1 VLAQVS
7 DAESLRKCQKLLAER
22 SSTAPPYPGGKLRVT
37 VTTLFECGPQQAR
50 GEEFC
55 LAECPARAAGAF
67 EYVRVE
73 HEDQRPPDDPSAVDV
88 GVLDMNHGWP
98 NIGHDAIVMGI
109 QTMACDIREEL
120 RAAGLRVRAVS
131 YDVRRGGVIPHAPSP
146 RFANGSGGSA
156 GSNDSYA
163 NDGGVFVGTGGP
175 GHLDPR
181 RNDGVSPGS
190 QTIAENP
197 AWEAPLFAWFDAVRA
212 HPGAALLGICHTFG
226 VMCRWLRLAE
236 PVLRGAEKGGK
247 SAGVIDNLLTPAASA
262 HPWFQRMI
270 AESPDGPRIRILD
283 NRLYDLIP
291 SEDARVRPDIAIL
304 SRETHGPGGPPGDSL
319 TMIEVARDANGVMPR
334 MLAVN
339 HHPEIVNRTRVLMVL
354 WQKRARGEVTHQWYE
369 ERARAMTQTLQ
380 DEDSDR
386 RLDLTSRYTLVEPL
400 RFHLYRQIRL
410 RAERLGRPVRL
421 HEDRVM
427 EAAAVSK

>member
-1 VLAQVS
+1 VA
-7 DAESLRKCQKLLAER
+7 
-22 SSTAPPYPGGKLRVT
+22 
-37 VTTLFECGPQQAR
+37 TLFECGPQQAR

-55 LAECPARAAGAF
+55 LAECPARAAGVF

-73 HEDQRPPDDPSAVDV
+73 REDQRPAADPSAVDV

-120 RAAGLRVRAVS
+120 LAAGLRVRAVS
-131 YDVRRGGVIPHAPSP
+131 YDVRRGSVIPEAP
-146 RFANGSGGSA
+146 A
-156 GSNDSYA
+156 GDGLFG
-163 NDGGVFVGTGGP
+163 DGGVFVGTGGP

-181 RNDGVSPGS
+181 RNDGVSEGS
-190 QTIAENP
+190 QTIAEDP
-197 AWEAPLFAWFDAVRA
+197 GWEAPLFAWFDAVRA
-212 HPGAALLGICHTFG
+212 HPRAALLGICHTFG
-226 VMCRWLRLAE
+226 VMCRWLRIAE
-236 PVLRGAEKGGK
+236 PVLRGPEKGGK

-262 HPWFQRMI
+262 HPWFQRLI

-291 SEDARVRPDIAIL
+291 AEDARVRPDIAIL
-304 SRETHGPGGPPGDSL
+304 SRETFGPGGPPGDSL
-319 TMIEVARDANGVMPR
+319 TMLEVARDANGLMPR
-334 MLAVN
+334 ILAVN

-410 RAERLGRPVRL
+410 RAERLGRPMAL
-421 HEDRVM
+421 HENRVT
-427 EAAAVSK
+427 EVAAVS

>member
-1 VLAQVS
+1 M
-7 DAESLRKCQKLLAER
+7 
-22 SSTAPPYPGGKLRVT
+22 
-37 VTTLFECGPQQAR
+37 LFECGLQQAR

-55 LAECPARAAGAF
+55 LGECPARAAGVF

-73 HEDQRPPDDPSAVDV
+73 REDDRPADDPSAIDV
-88 GVLDMNHGWP
+88 AVLDMNHGWP

-109 QTMACDIREEL
+109 QTMACEIREEL
-120 RAAGLRVRAVS
+120 LAAGLRVRAVS
-131 YDVRRGGVIPHAPSP
+131 YDVRRGGVIPPAP
-146 RFANGSGGSA
+146 ATGS
-156 GSNDSYA
+156 
-163 NDGGVFVGTGGP
+163 DGGVFVGTGGP

-181 RNDGVSPGS
+181 RNDGVSEGS

-197 AWEAPLFAWFDAVRA
+197 AWEAPLFGWFDAVRA
-212 HPGAALLGICHTFG
+212 HPQAALLGICHTFG

-236 PVLRGAEKGGK
+236 PVLRGPEKGGK
-247 SAGVIDNLLTPAASA
+247 SAGVIDNVLTPAASA

-270 AESPDGPRIRILD
+270 AESPGGPRIRILD

-291 SEDARVRPDIAIL
+291 AADARVRLDIAVL
-304 SRETHGPGGPPGDSL
+304 SHETRGTGGPPGDSL

-354 WQKRARGEVTHQWYE
+354 WQKRAKGEVTHQWYE

-410 RAERLGRPVRL
+410 RAERIGRPMTL
-421 HEDRVM
+421 HEDRVL
-427 EAAAVSK
+427 EAAPVSN

>member
-1 VLAQVS
+1 M
-7 DAESLRKCQKLLAER
+7 
-22 SSTAPPYPGGKLRVT
+22 
-37 VTTLFECGPQQAR
+37 LFECGLQQAR
-50 GEEFC
+50 GDEFC
-55 LAECPARAAGAF
+55 LEECPARASEVF

-73 HEDQRPPDDPSAVDV
+73 AEEQRPSADPSAIDV

-109 QTMACDIREEL
+109 QTMACEIREEL
-120 RAAGLRVRAVS
+120 LAAGLRIRAVS
-131 YDVRRGGVIPHAPSP
+131 YDVRRGGVIPPMP
-146 RFANGSGGSA
+146 QPDGE
-156 GSNDSYA
+156 
-163 NDGGVFVGTGGP
+163 GGVFVGTGGP

-181 RNDGVSPGS
+181 RNDGISEGS

-197 AWEAPLFAWFDAVRA
+197 GWEAPLFAWFDAVRA
-212 HPGAALLGICHTFG
+212 HPRAAMLGICHTFG
-226 VMCRWLRLAE
+226 VMCRWLRIAE
-236 PVLRGAEKGGK
+236 PVLRGPEKGGK

-262 HPWFQRMI
+262 HPWFQRLI
-270 AESPDGPRIRILD
+270 AESPGGPRIRILD

-291 SEDARVRPDIAIL
+291 AEDARVRPDIAIL
-304 SRETHGPGGPPGDSL
+304 SRETYGPGGPPGDSL
-319 TMIEVARDANGVMPR
+319 TMIEVARDATGVMPR
-334 MLAVN
+334 ILAVN

-354 WQKRARGEVTHQWYE
+354 WQKRARGEVSHQWYE

-410 RAERLGRPVRL
+410 RAERLGRPMAL
-421 HEDRVM
+421 HEHRVV
-427 EAAAVSK
+427 EVAAVSN

>member
-1 VLAQVS
+1 M
-7 DAESLRKCQKLLAER
+7 
-22 SSTAPPYPGGKLRVT
+22 
-37 VTTLFECGPQQAR
+37 LFECGLQQAR

-55 LAECPARAAGAF
+55 LEECPARASGVF
-67 EYVRVE
+67 EYVRLE
-73 HEDQRPPDDPSAVDV
+73 REDQRPPDDPSAIDV

-109 QTMACDIREEL
+109 QTMACEIREEL
-120 RAAGLRVRAVS
+120 LAAGLRVRAVS
-131 YDVRRGGVIPHAPSP
+131 YDVRRGGLIPPMPAP
-146 RFANGSGGSA
+146 A
-156 GSNDSYA
+156 G
-163 NDGGVFVGTGGP
+163 DGGVFVGTGGP

-181 RNDGVSPGS
+181 RNDGVSEGS

-197 AWEAPLFAWFDAVRA
+197 GWEAPLFAWFDAVRA
-212 HPGAALLGICHTFG
+212 HPTAALLGICHTFG
-226 VMCRWLRLAE
+226 VMSRWLRIAE
-236 PVLRGAEKGGK
+236 PVLRGPEKGGK

-262 HPWFQRMI
+262 HPWFQRLI
-270 AESPDGPRIRILD
+270 AESPGGPRIRILD

-291 SEDARVRPDIAIL
+291 AEDARVRPDIAIL
-304 SRETHGPGGPPGDSL
+304 SRETYGPGGPPGDSL
-319 TMIEVARDANGVMPR
+319 TMMEVARDTNGVMPR
-334 MLAVN
+334 VLAVN

-410 RAERLGRPVRL
+410 RAERLGRPMAL
-421 HEDRVM
+421 HENRVL
-427 EAAAVSK
+427 EVAAVSK

>member
-1 VLAQVS
+1 M
-7 DAESLRKCQKLLAER
+7 
-22 SSTAPPYPGGKLRVT
+22 
-37 VTTLFECGPQQAR
+37 LFECGLQQAR

-55 LAECPARAAGAF
+55 LGECPARAAGVF

-73 HEDQRPPDDPSAVDV
+73 HEDQRPPDDPSAIDV

-109 QTMACDIREEL
+109 QTMACEIREEL
-120 RAAGLRVRAVS
+120 GAAGLRIRAVS
-131 YDVRRGGVIPHAPSP
+131 YDVRRGNVIPPAL
-146 RFANGSGGSA
+146 AGSGEAA
-156 GSNDSYA
+156 GE
-163 NDGGVFVGTGGP
+163 GGVFVGTGGP

-181 RNDGVSPGS
+181 RNDGLSAGS

-212 HPGAALLGICHTFG
+212 HPRAALLGICHTFG
-226 VMCRWLRLAE
+226 VMCRWLRIAE
-236 PVLRGAEKGGK
+236 PVMRGPEKGGK

-270 AESPDGPRIRILD
+270 AESPGGPRIRILD

-291 SEDARVRPDIAIL
+291 AEDARVRLDIAIL
-304 SRETHGPGGPPGDSL
+304 SRETFGPGGPPGDSL
-319 TMIEVARDANGVMPR
+319 TMIEVARDANGLMPR
-334 MLAVN
+334 ILAVN

-369 ERARAMTQTLQ
+369 ERARAMTHTLQ

-386 RLDLTSRYTLVEPL
+386 RLDLTSRYTRVEPL

-410 RAERLGRPVRL
+410 RAERLGRPTAL
-421 HEDRVM
+421 HENRVS
-427 EAAAVSK
+427 EVAAVGS

>member
-1 VLAQVS
+1 M
-7 DAESLRKCQKLLAER
+7 
-22 SSTAPPYPGGKLRVT
+22 
-37 VTTLFECGPQQAR
+37 LFECSLQQAR

-55 LAECPARAAGAF
+55 LGECPARAAGAF

-73 HEDQRPPDDPSAVDV
+73 HEDQRPPNDPSAVDV
-88 GVLDMNHGWP
+88 VILDMNHGWP

-109 QTMACDIREEL
+109 QTMACEIREEL
-120 RAAGLRVRAVS
+120 GAAGLRVRAVS
-131 YDVRRGGVIPHAPSP
+131 YDVRRGGVIPPAPEPS
-146 RFANGSGGSA
+146 SDTGGDGGYA
-156 GSNDSYA
+156 G
-163 NDGGVFVGTGGP
+163 DGGVFVGTGGP

-181 RNDGVSPGS
+181 RNDGMTEGS
-190 QTIAENP
+190 QGIAENP
-197 AWEAPLFAWFDAVRA
+197 AWEAPLFAWLDAVRA
-212 HPGAALLGICHTFG
+212 HPQAALLGICHSFG

-236 PVLRGAEKGGK
+236 PVLRGPEKGGK
-247 SAGVIDNLLTPAASA
+247 SAGVIDNVLTPAASA

-270 AESPDGPRIRILD
+270 AESPGGPRIRILD

-291 SEDARVRPDIAIL
+291 APEARVRPDIAVL
-304 SRETHGPGGPPGDSL
+304 SLETRGTGGPPGDSL

-334 MLAVN
+334 ILAVN

-410 RAERLGRPVRL
+410 RAARLGRTTTL
-421 HEDRVM
+421 HEDRVL
-427 EAAAVSK
+427 EATAVGR

>member
-1 VLAQVS
+1 M
-7 DAESLRKCQKLLAER
+7 
-22 SSTAPPYPGGKLRVT
+22 
-37 VTTLFECGPQQAR
+37 LFECGLQQAR

-55 LAECPARAAGAF
+55 LGECPARAAGVF
-67 EYVRVE
+67 QYVRVE
-73 HEDQRPPDDPSAVDV
+73 REDQRPADDPSAVDV
-88 GVLDMNHGWP
+88 AVLDMNHGWP

-120 RAAGLRVRAVS
+120 RAAGLRIRAVS
-131 YDVRRGGVIPHAPSP
+131 YDVRRGVIPPAPNP
-146 RFANGSGGSA
+146 
-156 GSNDSYA
+156 
-163 NDGGVFVGTGGP
+163 DGDGAVFLGTGGP

-181 RNDGVSPGS
+181 RNDGVSEGS
-190 QTIAENP
+190 QGIAENP

-212 HPGAALLGICHTFG
+212 HPRAALLGICHTFG

-236 PVLRGAEKGGK
+236 PVLRGPEKGGK

-291 SEDARVRPDIAIL
+291 AEDARVRPDIAIL
-304 SRETHGPGGPPGDSL
+304 SRETNGAGGPPGDSL

-410 RAERLGRPVRL
+410 RAERIGRPTTV

-427 EAAAVSK
+427 EAVPL

>member
-1 VLAQVS
+1 M
-7 DAESLRKCQKLLAER
+7 
-22 SSTAPPYPGGKLRVT
+22 
-37 VTTLFECGPQQAR
+37 TTLFECGLQQAR

-55 LAECPARAAGAF
+55 LGECPARAAGVF

-73 HEDQRPPDDPSAVDV
+73 REDQRPPDDPSAVDV

-120 RAAGLRVRAVS
+120 LAAGLRVRAVS
-131 YDVRRGGVIPHAPSP
+131 YDVRRGNVLP
-146 RFANGSGGSA
+146 RA
-156 GSNDSYA
+156 D
-163 NDGGVFVGTGGP
+163 DGVFVGTGGP

-181 RNDGVSPGS
+181 RNDGVSEGS

-212 HPGAALLGICHTFG
+212 HPRAALLGICHTFG
-226 VMCRWLRLAE
+226 VMCRWLRIAE
-236 PVLRGAEKGGK
+236 PVLRGPEKGGK

-262 HPWFQRMI
+262 HPWFQRLI

-291 SEDARVRPDIAIL
+291 AEDARVRLDIAIL
-304 SRETHGPGGPPGDSL
+304 SRETYGPGGPPGDSL

-334 MLAVN
+334 VLAVN

-410 RAERLGRPVRL
+410 RAERLGRQTTL

-427 EAAAVSK
+427 EAAPVSK

>member
-1 VLAQVS
+1 M
-7 DAESLRKCQKLLAER
+7 
-22 SSTAPPYPGGKLRVT
+22 
-37 VTTLFECGPQQAR
+37 LFECGLQQAR
-50 GEEFC
+50 GEAFC
-55 LAECPARAAGAF
+55 LEECPARAAGVF

-73 HEDQRPPDDPSAVDV
+73 REAERPADDPSAVDV
-88 GVLDMNHGWP
+88 VILDMNHGWP

-109 QTMACDIREEL
+109 QTMACEIREEL
-120 RAAGLRVRAVS
+120 LAAGLHVRAVS
-131 YDVRRGGVIPHAPSP
+131 YDVRRGGVIPSAPDP
-146 RFANGSGGSA
+146 HG
-156 GSNDSYA
+156 
-163 NDGGVFVGTGGP
+163 DGGLFVGTGGP

-181 RNDGVSPGS
+181 RNDGVSEGS

-212 HPGAALLGICHTFG
+212 HPQAALLGICHTFG

-236 PVLRGAEKGGK
+236 PVLRGSEKGGK
-247 SAGVIDNLLTPAASA
+247 SAGVIDNVLTPAASA

-291 SEDARVRPDIAIL
+291 AEDARVRLDIAVL
-304 SRETHGPGGPPGDSL
+304 SHETRGTGGPPGDSL

-334 MLAVN
+334 ILAVN

-354 WQKRARGEVTHQWYE
+354 WQKRAKGEVTHQWYE

-400 RFHLYRQIRL
+400 RFHLYRQIRR
-410 RAERLGRPVRL
+410 RAARTGRPTGL
-421 HEDRVM
+421 HEDRIL
-427 EAAAVSK
+427 EAAPVSR

>member
-1 VLAQVS
+1 M
-7 DAESLRKCQKLLAER
+7 
-22 SSTAPPYPGGKLRVT
+22 
-37 VTTLFECGPQQAR
+37 LFECGLQQAR

-55 LAECPARAAGAF
+55 LSECPARAAGVF

-73 HEDQRPPDDPSAVDV
+73 REDQRPPDDSAAVDV

-109 QTMACDIREEL
+109 QTMACEIREEL
-120 RAAGLRVRAVS
+120 LAAGLRVRAVS
-131 YDVRRGGVIPHAPSP
+131 YDVRRGAVIPRAPAP
-146 RFANGSGGSA
+146 E
-156 GSNDSYA
+156 
-163 NDGGVFVGTGGP
+163 DGGLFVGTGGP

-181 RNDGVSPGS
+181 RNDGVSEGS

-197 AWEAPLFAWFDAVRA
+197 EWEAPLFAWFDAVRA
-212 HPGAALLGICHTFG
+212 HPRAALLGICHTFG
-226 VMCRWLRLAE
+226 VMCRWLRIAE
-236 PVLRGAEKGGK
+236 PVLRGPEKGGK

-291 SEDARVRPDIAIL
+291 AEDARVRPDIAIL
-304 SRETHGPGGPPGDSL
+304 SRETYGPGGPPGDSL
-319 TMIEVARDANGVMPR
+319 TMLEVARDANGVMPR
-334 MLAVN
+334 ILAVN

-410 RAERLGRPVRL
+410 RAERLGRPIVL
-421 HEDRVM
+421 HEDRVT
-427 EAAAVSK
+427 EAAAAATSAE